1 MKNINLN
8 KLTQKGK
15 KALEQ
20 IKQEAQVKMNKIKN
34 KRSQK

>member
-1 MKNINLN
+1 MKNLNLD

-20 IKQEAQVKMNKIKN
+20 IKQEAQVKINKIK
-34 KRSQK
+34 KKSQK

>member
-1 MKNINLN
+1 MKNLNLD

-20 IKQEAQVKMNKIKN
+20 IKQEAQVKINKIK
-34 KRSQK
+34 KRNQK